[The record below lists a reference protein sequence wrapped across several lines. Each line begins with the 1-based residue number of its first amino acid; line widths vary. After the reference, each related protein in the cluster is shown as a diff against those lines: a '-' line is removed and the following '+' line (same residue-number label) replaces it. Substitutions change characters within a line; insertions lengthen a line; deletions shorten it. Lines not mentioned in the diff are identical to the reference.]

1 MSGDFAAGDDSDAEA
16 LLDLEDFPGL
26 RAVVRFTRLA
36 PDIAWFSRLGAELED
51 DEIEWAEA
59 YLAALGFPGADV
71 VPILDW
77 EDAEAAADNPDWNS
91 AWWEAEEQLRMALID
106 EACQRI
112 DQDNLS
118 VALTH
123 LASQAAEPIRAA
135 AEAAAAR
142 DGILDNAL
150 ILALQG
156 NALQACHQAAL
167 VLAAEVEDEHAFA
180 VKFRLLEAGRWPIAL
195 SGNSFNLF

>member
-59 YLAALGFPGADV
+59 YLSALGFPGADV

-112 DQDNLS
+112 CQTEGRARSGKTLRRQDYL
-118 VALTH
+118 
-123 LASQAAEPIRAA
+123 
-135 AEAAAAR
+135 
-142 DGILDNAL
+142 
-150 ILALQG
+150 LQG
-156 NALQACHQAAL
+156 WIDG
-167 VLAAEVEDEHAFA
+167 VLDESTGSA
-180 VKFRLLEAGRWPIAL
+180 W
-195 SGNSFNLF
+195 

>member
-1 MSGDFAAGDDSDAEA
+1 MSGDFAAHDDSDEEA
-16 LLDLEDFPGL
+16 LLDLENLPGL
-26 RAVVRFTRLA
+26 RAVIRFTRLA

-59 YLAALGFPGADV
+59 YLTALGFPGADV

-112 DQDNLS
+112 DEDNLS

-180 VKFRLLEAGRWPIAL
+180 VKFRLFEAGRWPIAL